1 MIRIRIGY
9 FFLIFLS
16 SMVMLYAQDNLN
28 EKRPLTEVL
37 EILESKFQVRFSY
50 ADDTI
55 LDKFAMAPNPEL
67 TLSEALN
74 SISNQVNITFEIINN
89 NFIAVQSVENTL
101 FTTQNLNEVLL
112 TNYLTS
118 GIILNKQGDISIKPE
133 AFGILPGLIEPDVF
147 QTIQALPS
155 ITSIDETVSNINVRG
170 GTHDQN
176 LILWEGI
183 KMYQSGHFFGMISAI
198 NPHTIKQIDIYKNGS
213 SAKYG
218 DGVSSILD
226 METKGSLG
234 NNSQASFGINMTHID
249 GYTEIPLGQNTQ
261 ISISARRAITDFLNT
276 PTYQD
281 YFDRVFTYSD
291 LNSDNSRSQDE
302 TFYFYD
308 ASVKISHQLTDKDQL
323 NIYGLTMKNQ
333 LDYREQ
339 SMIDLSLSE
348 SKSNLSQETFAGGIS
363 HTRIWTSKWKT
374 NLEVTASNYLLDGT
388 NFDIANNQRLIQE
401 NQVKENAIKFQ
412 SDYQIHPNLKLSG
425 GYQFFETGISN
436 LEDINNPDFR
446 RYIKEVLRSH
456 AIYAEGSFQTKN
468 HQTYFK
474 PGVRFNYIPKFDK
487 FLLEP
492 RLRFGQRFLNHFRL
506 EVLGEL
512 KSQNTSQVIDL
523 QQDFL
528 GIEKRRW
535 ILANDTSVP
544 IIRSRQ
550 ISTGIHFSRNKLLV
564 SGEVFMKKVGGITTR
579 SQGFQNQY
587 QFVNA
592 TGSYK
597 TKGVDFLINKKFRA
611 FSSWMGYSYSIN
623 NYHYRDLND
632 GKDFPNNVDIRHQ
645 IKLASTYSM
654 NNFKFALGL
663 NWHSGKPYT
672 SPMLEE
678 SDASIFI
685 YNTPN
690 AERISDY
697 FRVDLS
703 ATYDFN
709 IFKDKKGFVG
719 MSVWNLLD
727 RKNTI
732 NRYYIRDT
740 SQNIKKVDIKS
751 LRLTPNVSLRIYL

>member
-1 MIRIRIGY
+1 
-9 FFLIFLS
+9 
-16 SMVMLYAQDNLN
+16 MLYAQDNLN

-89 NFIAVQSVENTL
+89 TFIAVQSVENTL

-118 GIILNKQGDISIKPE
+118 GITLNKQGDISIKPE

-198 NPHTIKQIDIYKNGS
+198 NPHTIKQIDIFKNGS

-363 HTRIWTSKWKT
+363 HTRIWNSKWKT
-374 NLEVTASNYLLDGT
+374 NIEVTASNYLLDGT
-388 NFDIANNQRLIQE
+388 NFDIVNNQRLIQE
-401 NQVKENAIKFQ
+401 NQVKENTIKFE
-412 SDYQIHPNLKLSG
+412 SDYLIHPNLKLTG

-550 ISTGIHFSRNKLLV
+550 ISTGIHFNRNKLLV
-564 SGEVFMKKVGGITTR
+564 SGEVFMKKVEGITTR

-592 TGSYK
+592 TGSYN

-672 SPMLEE
+672 SPMFEE
-678 SDASIFI
+678 SDASII
-685 YNTPN
+685 SYNTPN

-732 NRYYIRDT
+732 NRYYIRDA
-740 SQNIKKVDIKS
+740 SQNLKKVDIKS
-751 LRLTPNVSLRIYL
+751 LGLTPNVSLRIYL

>member
-1 MIRIRIGY
+1 
-9 FFLIFLS
+9 
-16 SMVMLYAQDNLN
+16 MVMLYAQDNLN

>member
-1 MIRIRIGY
+1 MIRTRIGY

-55 LDKFAMAPNPEL
+55 LDKFALVPNPEL

-74 SISNQVNITFEIINN
+74 TISDQAHITFEIINN
-89 NFIAVQSVENTL
+89 TFIAVQSFENTL

-118 GIILNKQGDISIKPE
+118 GITLNKKGDISIKPE

-155 ITSIDETVSNINVRG
+155 ITSIDETVSNINFRG

-198 NPHTIKQIDIYKNGS
+198 NPYTIKQIDIYKNGS

-234 NNSQASFGINMTHID
+234 NNSQATFGINMTHID

-412 SDYQIHPNLKLSG
+412 SDYQLHPNLKLTG

-550 ISTGIHFSRNKLLV
+550 ISTGIHFNRNKLLV
-564 SGEVFMKKVGGITTR
+564 SGEVFMKKVEGITTR

-592 TGSYK
+592 TGSYN

-672 SPMLEE
+672 SPMFEE
-678 SDASIFI
+678 SDASII
-685 YNTPN
+685 SYNTPN

-732 NRYYIRDT
+732 NRYYIRDA
-740 SQNIKKVDIKS
+740 SQNLKKVDIKS
-751 LRLTPNVSLRIYL
+751 LGLTPNVSLRIYL

>member
-1 MIRIRIGY
+1 
-9 FFLIFLS
+9 
-16 SMVMLYAQDNLN
+16 MVMLYAQDNLN

-55 LDKFAMAPNPEL
+55 LDKFAMAPNPES
-67 TLSEALN
+67 TLQEALN

-89 NFIAVQSVENTL
+89 TFIAVQSVENTL

-118 GIILNKQGDISIKPE
+118 GITLNKQGDITIQPE

-155 ITSIDETVSNINVRG
+155 IISIDETVSNINVRG

-412 SDYQIHPNLKLSG
+412 SDYQIHPNLKLTG
-425 GYQFFETGISN
+425 GYQFFEAGISN

-446 RYIKEVLRSH
+446 RYIKDVLRSH

-487 FLLEP
+487 FLVEP
-492 RLRFGQRFLNHFRL
+492 RLRFGQHFLNHFRL

-550 ISTGIHFSRNKLLV
+550 ISTGIHFNRNKLLV
-564 SGEVFMKKVGGITTR
+564 SGEVFMKKVEGITTR

-587 QFVNA
+587 QFVNT
-592 TGSYK
+592 TGSYN

-623 NYHYRDLND
+623 NYHYRNLND

-654 NNFKFALGL
+654 NSFKFALGL

-672 SPMLEE
+672 SPMFEE
-678 SDASIFI
+678 SDPSII
-685 YNTPN
+685 SYNTPN

-709 IFKDKKGFVG
+709 IFKNKKGFVG

-732 NRYYIRDT
+732 NRYYIRDA
-740 SQNIKKVDIKS
+740 SQNLKKVDIKS
-751 LRLTPNVSLRIYL
+751 LGLTPNVSLRIYL